1 MDPLALR
8 ETEDLL
14 EPAGSLDLM
23 VQPDQ
28 LVLRDARDHS
38 ETQDLPG
45 RLVHRDHRQLSG
57 EILDR
62 QELKVLLDRPVLPE
76 VPGILVQRA
85 AVEHRELQ
93 DLREP
98 LDNRETRVHQ
108 EGRVFR
114 VPRERW
120 ATGEAPE

>member
-62 QELKVLLDRPVLPE
+62 QELKVLLDHPVLPE
-76 VPGILVQRA
+76 VTEMLVRRA
-85 AVEHRELQ
+85 AVEHQEPQ
-93 DLREP
+93 DLKEP
-98 LDNRETRVHQ
+98 LDNLGMRVRQ
-108 EGRVFR
+108 DRRVFR
-114 VPRERW
+114 VPWERW
-120 ATGEAPE
+120 ATGEALE